1 MRFAA
6 RIPEDLRPFWRG
18 TERQARVAV
27 RAGVAEATEGL
38 KTAWRRQVTGA
49 GMGQRLANTI
59 RGQVWPRRPSTG
71 AAGLVWTRAPVIVDA
86 HDRGVTIRS
95 ANGFWLAIPTRIA
108 RLSGGAR
115 ARKLTPAEWER
126 RNNRRLHFVYQ
137 KTGPS
142 LLLDKGGDPL
152 RDRVMGR
159 NGVHRAARRRRFREI
174 GEVVFILLPQVR
186 LRKRLDLDRPANAAA
201 ARLPGLIVNRWP
213 RQPAR

>member
-1 MRFAA
+1 MRLAA

-27 RAGVAEATEGL
+27 RAGISEATDGL
-38 KTAWRRQVTGA
+38 KTTWRGQVIRA

-71 AAGLVWTRAPVIVDA
+71 AAGMVWTRAPVIVDA
-86 HDRGVTIRS
+86 HNKGVTIRS

-142 LLLDKGGDPL
+142 LLVDKGGDPL
-152 RDRVMGR
+152 RQSTMRR
-159 NGVHRAARRRRFREI
+159 GVHIRARRRRVREI
-174 GEVVFILLPQVR
+174 GEVIFILVPQVR
-186 LRKRLDLDRPANAAA
+186 LRKRLDLDRAADAAA

-213 RQPAR
+213 RRPA